1 MFGKHVDTEFVLVMF
16 LPEFDLGEYLV
27 GERVA
32 HNEWWMT
39 MRTPEVNK
47 TAFSQQNDV
56 FAVGECVSVD
66 LNKMKE

>member
-1 MFGKHVDTEFVLVMF
+1 MFGKHVHSKFVLVMF
-16 LPEFDLGEYLV
+16 LPEFDLSKDLV

-32 HNEWWMT
+32 HNERRVT
-39 MRTPEVNK
+39 MCTTKVNK